1 MSRLILTD
9 DEIALLLTIPKTVTN
24 PGAQWKEQRQSKQK
38 NFKVQSNDEKHR
50 FLVYLRQNLRVRSHF
65 SCGLYYHHPSGQK
78 VTLTRY
84 NGSDHPH
91 GNPIEGSRINYQ
103 CHIHVATQR
112 YMELGRKP
120 DHYAEPTDRYTCLDG
135 ALRALVL
142 DCNISGALPPEHA
155 DDEYQLDLQLK

>member
-9 DEIALLLTIPKTVTN
+9 DEIAQLLKMPKTAIN
-24 PGAQWKEQRQSKQK
+24 PGAKWKEQRQSKQK
-38 NFKVQSNDEKHR
+38 NFSVQSDDEKHR
-50 FLVYLRQNLRVRSHF
+50 FLLYLRQNMRVQAHF
-65 SCGLYYHHPSGQK
+65 SCGLYYHHPSGEK

-91 GNPIEGSRINYQ
+91 GNPIEGSHIDYQ

-112 YMELGRKP
+112 YMEQGRKP

-135 ALRALVL
+135 ALRELIL
-142 DCNISGALPPEHA
+142 DCNISGVPLPEPTSHE
-155 DDEYQLDLQLK
+155 DQLDLHLK